1 MNNENSVQNQNN
13 NSVNNNTGMP
23 QEQPIEM
30 FDFGE
35 TNTSSNTT
43 ENANL
48 PVQTQAENFAQEE
61 INTLPSNDITNAIP
75 PSEEIEVF
83 EMTPEVEMPQ
93 MNTEH
98 VVLDNAK
105 KKQSSD
111 IGILIII
118 IIMIISVLN
127 MDKIIRFVENN
138 IMQKPPTGVSDANGE
153 NLYDGLVKIN
163 DEKSGI
169 TVNKKIRFY
178 NFQKNNELFEITL
191 NYKTLVDM
199 KDISEKGYYIEL
211 YNSNKD
217 VLYKELF
224 LKEGKHTANDVGT
237 HKIQLDSNIFE
248 SAIYASSVMYEEKD
262 KNKET
267 TLNCMYK
274 VNNAGYNELYKHKFV
289 FKNDMLVKY
298 DVDKSLELID
308 VNNAS
313 AKKAKNAI
321 QDEYDKLNMLDLP
334 ATYENEKLQY
344 SIDLENVTSSYIP
357 LYKKGTTSFVVN
369 DREEYLKWE
378 CE

>member
-1 MNNENSVQNQNN
+1 MNNENNIQNQNN
-13 NSVNNNTGMP
+13 NSVNNNTGVS
-23 QEQPIEM
+23 QEQSIEM

-35 TNTSSNTT
+35 TNSSSNTNEITNLPNQTET
-43 ENANL
+43 ENL
-48 PVQTQAENFAQEE
+48 VQEE
-61 INTLPSNDITNAIP
+61 INLEPTNDITNAIP
-75 PSEEIEVF
+75 QPEEIEVF
-83 EMTPEVEMPQ
+83 ESMPEVEMPQ
-93 MNTEH
+93 LNTEH
-98 VVLDNAK
+98 VVLDNSK

-127 MDKIIRFVENN
+127 MDKIIQFVENN
-138 IMQKPPTGVSDANGE
+138 IMQKPPTGVSDANSD

-169 TVNKKIRFY
+169 TVDKKIRFY
-178 NFQKNNELFEITL
+178 NFRKNNELFEITL
-191 NYKTLVDM
+191 NYKTLIDM
-199 KDISEKGYYIEL
+199 KDIGEKGYYIEL

-224 LKEGKHTANDVGT
+224 VKEGKHTANDVGT

-248 SAIYASSVMYEEKD
+248 LAVYASAIIYEEKD
-262 KNKET
+262 INKEI

-274 VNNAGYNELYKHKFV
+274 VNNPGYNELYKHNFV

-298 DVDKSLELID
+298 DVDKFIELID

-313 AKKAKNAI
+313 AKKAKNVI

-344 SIDLENVTSSYIP
+344 SIDLETVTSSYIP
-357 LYKKGTTSFVVN
+357 LYKKGTTSFVVK